1 MPIKLRITKES
12 DAKWHYTQVFNKDSI
27 SIGRDFSNNLQLV
40 SEKSAVSRQHAKIE
54 RHGDTCQVIDLNS
67 RNFTYLNEEK
77 LKGEEEY
84 DLKNGDL
91 IKICEFTLQFSVEKK
106 RIEDV
111 ERTILEHPN
120 PFLKDAIVLGTTVN
134 RICRRFEMQES
145 SRKSEDLNEAVQESL
160 NNLKLNIA
168 GKIIANVLRTQ
179 AESTTKTPVEVD
191 KIEQKPQAIP
201 SLNNMQKMIDT
212 TLKFFVRLIQA
223 RRQFRFEF
231 IGETMIKSS
240 KDFSIHTCSAEELK
254 NYLFDSKIPPKE
266 SQRRID
272 QIKYITDEIMLHQV
286 ALLDGY
292 KASVEKGSRLLLEKT
307 DPDVLRK
314 HLSERRIN
322 LGPIKIPFSSL
333 PIINAY
339 KLVQLFSDAHRE
351 LSQEDQ
357 SIIEK
362 KYFRHSYVRSYNK
375 RMDSPKREDEES

>member
-1 MPIKLRITKES
+1 MPLKLKITKES
-12 DAKWHYTQVFNKDSI
+12 DAKWHYAQVFDKDSI
-27 SIGRDFSNNLQLV
+27 IIGRDFNNDLQLV
-40 SEKSAVSRQHAKIE
+40 SEKSVVSRQHTKIE
-54 RHGDTCQVIDLNS
+54 RHGDIYQVIDLNS
-67 RNFTYLNEEK
+67 RNFTYLNDEK
-77 LKGEEEY
+77 LKAEAEY
-84 DLKNGDL
+84 ELKNGDL
-91 IKICEFTLQFSVEKK
+91 IKICEFNLQFSVKK
-106 RIEDV
+106 KKIEDV
-111 ERTILEHPN
+111 EKTILEHPN
-120 PFLKDAIVLGTTVN
+120 PYIRDALVLGTAVS
-134 RICRRFEMQES
+134 RICRRFEAEES
-145 SRKSEDLNEAVQESL
+145 GRKSEDLHEAIQESL
-160 NNLKLNIA
+160 GDLKTKIA
-168 GKIIANVLRTQ
+168 GKIIANVLRTR
-179 AESTTKTPVEVD
+179 ADSTTKTPAKVDEV
-191 KIEQKPQAIP
+191 EQKPQAIP
-201 SLNNMQKMIDT
+201 GLNHMQRLIDT
-212 TLKFFVRLIQA
+212 TLKFLIRLIQA

-240 KDFSIHTCSAEELK
+240 RDFSIHTCSAEELK
-254 NYLFDSKIPPKE
+254 NYLFDPKIPPKE

-307 DPDVLRK
+307 DPDVLKK

-322 LGPIKIPFSSL
+322 LGLVKIPFSSL

-375 RMDSPKREDEES
+375 RMDSPKREDV